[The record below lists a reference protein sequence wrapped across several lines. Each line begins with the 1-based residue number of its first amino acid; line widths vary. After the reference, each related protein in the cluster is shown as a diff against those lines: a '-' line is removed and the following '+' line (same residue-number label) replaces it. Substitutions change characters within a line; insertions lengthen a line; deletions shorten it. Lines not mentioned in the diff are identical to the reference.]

1 MNEALPEVRQGVALA
16 DSASESLRAIED
28 GARSALDRVHDVANA
43 TREQSA
49 ASTSIAQQV
58 EQIAQM
64 VDETSVTIRANAATA
79 ESLEEVARKLKAQIS
94 KFEI

>member
-1 MNEALPEVRQGVALA
+1 MPHLSLDVRQ
-16 DSASESLRAIED
+16 EFPP
-28 GARSALDRVHDVANA
+28 
-43 TREQSA
+43 
-49 ASTSIAQQV
+49 SIAQQV

-79 ESLEEVARKLKAQIS
+79 KSLEDVARKLKAQIS